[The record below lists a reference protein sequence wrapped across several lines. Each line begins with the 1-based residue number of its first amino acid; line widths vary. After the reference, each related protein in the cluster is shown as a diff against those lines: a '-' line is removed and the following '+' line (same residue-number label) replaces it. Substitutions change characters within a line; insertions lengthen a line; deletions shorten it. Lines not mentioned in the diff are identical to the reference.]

1 MASTKVMLLGILI
14 MLAGLGL
21 VSAATQLVAFRV
33 IGADSTTGLAYLALG
48 VFVAGLIVGVV
59 GFLRK

>member
-1 MASTKVMLLGILI
+1 MTSTKMMLLGILI

-21 VSAATQLVAFRV
+21 VSAATQVVAFRV

-48 VFVAGLIVGVV
+48 VFVAGLRA
-59 GFLRK
+59 FPN